1 MKTILLTSIALSA
14 FAFQPAFADETLKW
28 RHVQH
33 TESLN
38 TLKIPDGA
46 TDHTINQYTIPGLAM
61 YSDGTFGTSMVIG
74 NSDLKGTHATVRGY
88 NIMKTA
94 DGSELYLSYVGET
107 NREGNHMPRKG
118 TFTVIGG
125 TGKFANAKG
134 EGTWQGDGPLNAPGA
149 ISYID
154 CVVNLKK

>member
-1 MKTILLTSIALSA
+1 MKTILLTPIALSA
-14 FAFQPAFADETLKW
+14 FAFHSAFADETLKW

-33 TESLN
+33 TESLQ
-38 TLKIPDGA
+38 TQQIPDVK
-46 TDHTINQYTIPGLAM
+46 DHTLNIYRIPGLAM
-61 YSDGTFGTSMVIG
+61 YSDGSIGTSLVIG
-74 NSDLKGTHATVRGY
+74 NSDLIGGHATVRGY
-88 NIMKTA
+88 NIMTTA
-94 DGSELYLSYVGET
+94 DGSELHLSYVGET